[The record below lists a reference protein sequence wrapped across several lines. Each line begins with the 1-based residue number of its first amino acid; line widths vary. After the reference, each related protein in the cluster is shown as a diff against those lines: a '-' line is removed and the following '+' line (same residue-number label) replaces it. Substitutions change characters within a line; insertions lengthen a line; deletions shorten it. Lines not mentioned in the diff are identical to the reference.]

1 MNDKQTNAEILLH
14 LSRQQIAER
23 WQCSTETIKR
33 REKAGILPSHRLGG
47 LVRYRLSD
55 VERIEQEARVS

>member
-1 MNDKQTNAEILLH
+1 MNQKQTNAELLH
-14 LSRQQIAER
+14 LLSRHHLADR
-23 WQCSTETIKR
+23 WGCSTETVKR
-33 REKAGILPSHRLGG
+33 REKAGILPVYRIGG